1 MKVILLQDVT
11 KVGKKYDVKEFSDG
25 YAQNVLISKGLALRA
40 SPQEIAKIEE
50 RKKALSR
57 KQQEEDKQFH
67 EAVSLLASSNIVIKI
82 KSNEKGNLFR
92 SVQKDE
98 IQKAIK
104 DISKQDIEEENIVFP
119 KPIKEL
125 GTHLVRIKKGDLTG
139 EFYIRIE

>member
-1 MKVILLQDVT
+1 MKVILLQDVA
-11 KVGKKYDVKEFSDG
+11 KVGKKYDLKEFSDG

-40 SPQEIAKIEE
+40 SHQEIAKLEE
-50 RKKALSR
+50 RKKALNK

-67 EAVSLLASSNIVIKI
+67 EAVSLLSSSNIVLKI

-98 IQKAIK
+98 IQKVIK
-104 DISKQDIEEENIVFP
+104 DISRQNIDEENIVFP

-125 GTHLVRIKKGDLTG
+125 GTHLVRIKKGDLVG

>member
-1 MKVILLQDVT
+1 MKVILLQDIA

-40 SPQEIAKIEE
+40 SPQEIAKLEE
-50 RKKALSR
+50 RKKALNKR
-57 KQQEEDKQFH
+57 QQEEDKQFH
-67 EAVSLLASSNIVIKI
+67 EAVSLLASSNIVLKI

-98 IQKAIK
+98 IQKVIK
-104 DISKQDIEEENIVFP
+104 DISRQNIDEENIVFP

>member
-1 MKVILLQDVT
+1 MKVILLQDVA

-40 SPQEIAKIEE
+40 SPQEIAKLEE
-50 RKKALSR
+50 RKKALNK

-67 EAVSLLASSNIVIKI
+67 EAVSLLASSNIVLKI

-98 IQKAIK
+98 IQKVIK
-104 DISKQDIEEENIVFP
+104 DISRQNIDEENIVFP